1 MSHAKRFVIWAVGL
15 ALAAVPAA
23 ALSWA
28 AGEGYIDRQTFD
40 VTAVLPPA
48 PLAGSDRYEMDRR
61 VFHDTRFYENTPRW
75 ALAVNDYETDMA
87 HMMADFSCA
96 TDIVLTSETA
106 PALARL
112 MTRAGNDTSA
122 ETSMAKQHFK
132 RLRPFLIDQGPICQP
147 AGEVENTYDYPSGH
161 TTRGWTWA
169 ILLAELMPD
178 RAGEILA
185 RGRAFG
191 QSRIVCGVHNASAVE
206 AGRISASAT
215 LAVMHGSPAFQAD
228 MIAARQELMTL
239 AATGEK
245 PDAGQCRAESTLVHM
260 DLFNG
265 APPQ

>member
-1 MSHAKRFVIWAVGL
+1 MTQAKRFVFWVAAL
-15 ALAAVPAA
+15 ALAALPAA
-23 ALSWA
+23 AVSWA
-28 AGEGYIDRQTFD
+28 AGEGYIDRQAFD

-75 ALAVNDYETDMA
+75 ALAVKDYKTDMA
-87 HMMADFSCA
+87 HMMADFRCA
-96 TDIVLTSETA
+96 TDIALTSETA

-122 ETSMAKQHFK
+122 ETGMAKQHFK

-147 AGEVENTYDYPSGH
+147 AREVENTYDYPSGH

-215 LAVMHGSPAFQAD
+215 LAVIHASPAFQAD
-228 MIAARQELMTL
+228 MTAARQELMTL
-239 AATGEK
+239 AATVEK
-245 PDAGQCRAESTLVHM
+245 PDAGQCRAESALVHM